1 MQTEGDAERAIVAK
15 YCVKDCRLVNLLVNK
30 LETVTKNIEMANVC
44 YVPLSYLFVRGQGIK
59 LFSLC
64 LKDFR
69 EAGYIFPVI
78 KKPEVSEGSF
88 EGAIV
93 FDPVP
98 TVEYQ
103 GYCTKDYASLYPSS
117 IMQKNMSHETVVEN
131 PKYDNLPG
139 IEYYNA
145 QFKEND
151 GRIEYRR
158 FAKKDNKLGVVP
170 TILDTLLKERRAVK
184 KMMKVEKN
192 PFKYKIL
199 DAKQLALKITANSLY
214 GQLGAPT
221 SPVRNRQIAAC
232 TTSTGRELLIFAKKY
247 DEEIIPGLLNG
258 LRLAWHKEDEDKVN
272 KYLNLECKDPENE
285 KLVNQIKNYLMED
298 LSGIIFQP
306 VVRYGD
312 TDSIFSCYRFVEDCC
327 KVKKKASLK
336 LWKKIVN
343 FGMILLQPFIP
354 LEYRHLW
361 ENLYHKY
368 YSNVEELKVPLGPE
382 VLPVPEHYNNL
393 LPVDERVKIFLKEY
407 MEESYLPWLWTL
419 QESHF
424 KNFINF
430 EDKVVKTAERQV
442 EKMRLMS
449 ECLDDSDLALHLKKI
464 RNFIADNLVGIHLI
478 PIWDIDKNNKKV
490 HKVKFYQGGKSI
502 TDKRSLTLSIT
513 MGIIT
518 GELVK
523 KRLPFPHDL
532 EYEKTY
538 WPFLILTKKR
548 YVGNKYEF
556 DPNKYKQDCMGIV
569 LKRRDNAPIVK
580 EVCGGIIDCLINQRN
595 PAAARQFTI
604 DCLENMFQGK
614 FDIKYFLTSKT
625 LKMKESYKDWTRI
638 AHIVLAERIG
648 KRDPGNRPQAGDR
661 ITYAAIQTKEKCTL
675 QGDMIETPNFIKE
688 QGLKIDY
695 LFYMTNQIMKPA
707 LQFLLLAIPDAK
719 KIFDNYIVR
728 AENEKVGRT
737 DIRNWC
743 KKRSKQPITN
753 PQSV

>member
-1 MQTEGDAERAIVAK
+1 MQTEGNAERAIVAK

-232 TTSTGRELLIFAKKY
+232 TTSTGREMLIFAKKY

-258 LRLAWHKEDEDKVN
+258 LRMAWHKEDEEKVN
-272 KYLNLECKDPENE
+272 KYLGLECKDPENE

-298 LSGIIFQP
+298 LAGIIF
-306 VVRYGD
+306 
-312 TDSIFSCYRFVEDCC
+312 S
-327 KVKKKASLK
+327 
-336 LWKKIVN
+336 
-343 FGMILLQPFIP
+343 
-354 LEYRHLW
+354 
-361 ENLYHKY
+361 
-368 YSNVEELKVPLGPE
+368 
-382 VLPVPEHYNNL
+382 
-393 LPVDERVKIFLKEY
+393 
-407 MEESYLPWLWTL
+407 
-419 QESHF
+419 
-424 KNFINF
+424 
-430 EDKVVKTAERQV
+430 
-442 EKMRLMS
+442 
-449 ECLDDSDLALHLKKI
+449 
-464 RNFIADNLVGIHLI
+464 
-478 PIWDIDKNNKKV
+478 
-490 HKVKFYQGGKSI
+490 
-502 TDKRSLTLSIT
+502 
-513 MGIIT
+513 
-518 GELVK
+518 
-523 KRLPFPHDL
+523 
-532 EYEKTY
+532 
-538 WPFLILTKKR
+538 
-548 YVGNKYEF
+548 
-556 DPNKYKQDCMGIV
+556 
-569 LKRRDNAPIVK
+569 
-580 EVCGGIIDCLINQRN
+580 
-595 PAAARQFTI
+595 
-604 DCLENMFQGK
+604 
-614 FDIKYFLTSKT
+614 TS
-625 LKMKESYKDWTRI
+625 SAVWGY
-638 AHIVLAERIG
+638 
-648 KRDPGNRPQAGDR
+648 
-661 ITYAAIQTKEKCTL
+661 
-675 QGDMIETPNFIKE
+675 
-688 QGLKIDY
+688 
-695 LFYMTNQIMKPA
+695 
-707 LQFLLLAIPDAK
+707 
-719 KIFDNYIVR
+719 
-728 AENEKVGRT
+728 
-737 DIRNWC
+737 
-743 KKRSKQPITN
+743 
-753 PQSV
+753 